1 MCADDVM
8 LLSDTSKDLQAQL
21 NIITDYERRERYHM
35 NPTKT
40 TISEYPGKRRTTHE
54 HPSWTFGDSVVTP
67 TDQFTHLGIIRTAG
81 KFSPDAI
88 IDAMIQL
95 ASRTCYSLM
104 GAGLHGSNGISPVVA
119 WSMYSTYVLPRLLY
133 NLEVLILTPSQTA
146 VLERFHRATLRSIQ
160 GLPERTSS
168 AATYLLLGA
177 LPVTAILHARILQ
190 LVGKISMA
198 RDTFLHYIAAQ
209 QLAVKDT
216 SSMSW
221 FIMTL
226 KLAAKYSLPLPHEL
240 LTSYIS
246 LGRWHTMVNMAIKDY
261 WERSMLR
268 DATSKSTL
276 SLLIIE
282 TLAVGHPHPAWT
294 YVQCQMKDIACARI
308 KCKLLTGTYML
319 QTNRAKFNAN
329 DVDPTCPLC
338 KEDLEDTTHF
348 IASCSASHHVRS
360 RYLTDLGT
368 LVLSPPAW
376 NVLIWNPAALTQ
388 SILDTNHTVGEGIIT
403 KEAAQ
408 DWDFYTRLLCFNL
421 HINRR
426 RILDATATSLQCRK
440 AAPT

>member
-1 MCADDVM
+1 
-8 LLSDTSKDLQAQL
+8 
-21 NIITDYERRERYHM
+21 
-35 NPTKT
+35 
-40 TISEYPGKRRTTHE
+40 
-54 HPSWTFGDSVVTP
+54 
-67 TDQFTHLGIIRTAG
+67 
-81 KFSPDAI
+81 
-88 IDAMIQL
+88 
-95 ASRTCYSLM
+95 M

-119 WSMYSTYVLPRLLY
+119 WSMYSTYMYVLPRLLY

-177 LPVTAILHARILQ
+177 LPVEARILQ
-190 LVGKISMA
+190 LVGKIIMA
-198 RDTFLHYIAAQ
+198 RDTFLHYIAVR

-216 SSMSW
+216 SSRSW

-240 LTSYIS
+240 LTSSIS
-246 LGRWHTMVNMAIKDY
+246 QGRWRTMVNTAIKDY

-276 SLLIIE
+276 TLLIIE
-282 TLAVGHPHPAWT
+282 TLSVGHPHPVRT
-294 YVQCQMKDIACARI
+294 YVQCQMKDIARARI

-319 QTNRAKFNAN
+319 QTNRAKFN
-329 DVDPTCPLC
+329 LC

-360 RYLTDLGT
+360 RYLTDLGS

-376 NVLIWNPAALTQ
+376 NVLIRNPAALTQ
-388 SILDTNHTVGEGIIT
+388 SILDTNHTVGEGLIT
-403 KEAAQ
+403 KETAQ
-408 DWDFYTRLLCFNL
+408 DWEFYTRLLCLICTSIEAGSWTPLRPAFNAERL
-421 HINRR
+421 RLPKGGIN
-426 RILDATATSLQCRK
+426 TQVTSKIAIQY
-440 AAPT
+440 